1 MNFDKLTAAIVGI
14 VMLAA
19 STGQLPRLTVAV
31 RKAQIR
37 LIQETKA
44 STWGQLP
51 LLNSDT
57 RMRTNSRKRG
67 NM

>member
-19 STGQLPRLTVAV
+19 GTGQLPRLTLAV
-31 RKAQIR
+31 RKAQIQ

-44 STWGQLP
+44 LTWGQLP
-51 LLNSDT
+51 LLNT
-57 RMRTNSRKRG
+57 HTKTASRKRC